1 MPAVLLRYVHHAGDS
16 PLAPM
21 KKEVDPPTPIF
32 SFCKTPDYSDIMIP
46 NTIEGD
52 VFIRPAAKRAF
63 RPKSRAG
70 KSVLHFDFCSL
81 EATLQTFLLGLVAH
95 TSADCLLPGSIIMT
109 KLKGGA
115 VLSNDQ
121 PPL

>member
-1 MPAVLLRYVHHAGDS
+1 MPSVSLRHMHHAGDS

-32 SFCKTPDYSDIMIP
+32 SFCKTPEYSDIMIP

-63 RPKSRAG
+63 RPQSRAG
-70 KSVLHFDFCSL
+70 KSSLHIEL
-81 EATLQTFLLGLVAH
+81 MLTATH
-95 TSADCLLPGSIIMT
+95 NADLPRGPRST
-109 KLKGGA
+109 H
-115 VLSNDQ
+115 NPR
-121 PPL
+121 PPASVH